1 MHRRP
6 RWLRIGARIG
16 KRIDVIQIL
25 HSARQRH
32 LAGPLYLDRNGRLL
46 SDRVFFSTIQRR
58 QHTGL
63 FRVARVLFLPS
74 HSRSVTRLFFLFPS
88 VSVLPDRTTALRER
102 TNQFVVPPIYF
113 HSSRRLQPT
122 EKTNLALVPSF
133 SNALSPPF
141 TPALCSFFP
150 VSLSSSSRSIRVY
163 RLDDETEAHVNT
175 LIAVNRYS
183 LSLLRPLLIR
193 SWVCFM
199 RTGERKIEKE
209 RHTASDRGKLPIYFC
224 LSDDGDSW
232 RRKKC
237 RYFVSAAFRALPS
250 IDRFEVCIW
259 KLGY

>member
-6 RWLRIGARIG
+6 RWLWIGARIG

-46 SDRVFFSTIQRR
+46 SDRALFFHDPKKATHRLVSRR
-58 QHTGL
+58 ESPSFLLTPAL
-63 FRVARVLFLPS
+63 CLFLS
-74 HSRSVTRLFFLFPS
+74 LS

-122 EKTNLALVPSF
+122 EKTNLALVPSL
-133 SNALSPPF
+133 SHTLSPPF
-141 TPALCSFFP
+141 APARCSFFP

-175 LIAVNRYS
+175 LIVVNRYS
-183 LSLLRPLLIR
+183 LSLLRPLL
-193 SWVCFM
+193 VC
-199 RTGERKIEKE
+199 
-209 RHTASDRGKLPIYFC
+209 S
-224 LSDDGDSW
+224 
-232 RRKKC
+232 
-237 RYFVSAAFRALPS
+237 
-250 IDRFEVCIW
+250 
-259 KLGY
+259 